1 MRDEPLPNSSYSN
14 RVLRLGKRAP
24 SLDSDEDCEVT
35 RYTLAVFSICAQTR
49 SWLFTYLQIAA
60 ICGTCPGID
69 EWTTF
74 CFLVWRVPV
83 GTNSMWRWVRWKKWH
98 RIGIGIASGQFY
110 LQYYLPLPPRIG
122 GRVWQA
128 AAKEYNNIISVRSKR
143 GDKTAR
149 RSSSLS
155 LRHFPGL
162 NGLEGVLGSPSPS
175 RCQNDCANS
184 KLKSV

>member
-60 ICGTCPGID
+60 ICGTCPGI

-74 CFLVWRVPV
+74 CFLVCRVPV
-83 GTNSMWRWVRWKKWH
+83 GTNAMWRWVRWKKWH
-98 RIGIGIASGQFY
+98 RIASHQHRHRVWSVLPTTSYCRHALAAASGR
-110 LQYYLPLPPRIG
+110 LLPRNTITSY
-122 GRVWQA
+122 RSDQ
-128 AAKEYNNIISVRSKR
+128 SVVTRR
-143 GDKTAR
+143 HDVAR
-149 RSSSLS
+149 RSAFVISQ
-155 LRHFPGL
+155 
-162 NGLEGVLGSPSPS
+162 V
-175 RCQNDCANS
+175 
-184 KLKSV
+184 